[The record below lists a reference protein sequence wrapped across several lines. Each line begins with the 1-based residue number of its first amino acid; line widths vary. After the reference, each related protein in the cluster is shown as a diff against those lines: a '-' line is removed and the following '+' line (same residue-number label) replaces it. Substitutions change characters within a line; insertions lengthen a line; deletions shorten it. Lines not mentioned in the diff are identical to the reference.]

1 MSKTYSGGAYQ
12 RTSSRKQNAF
22 AKLDK
27 ARQRLR
33 LSLDTR
39 RWLGSG
45 HHIEQL
51 PPGPDT
57 AAGRF
62 DRFSVLIIESGY
74 AYEL

>member
-12 RTSSRKQNAF
+12 RTSSRF

-33 LSLDTR
+33 LSRDIR

-62 DRFSVLIIESGY
+62 DRFSVLMIESGY